1 MLFVSLLPTPELN
14 QKRLSRDMIKIIWND
29 QKREEYNELDK
40 IFLVIF
46 CFSVK
51 YYNFS
56 SKVRPR
62 SRHNKSVSFFFKAP
76 VSRLLA
82 YWRMLVVLNL
92 FQAEFY
98 IIF

>member
-1 MLFVSLLPTPELN
+1 MLFVGLLPKLELN

-62 SRHNKSVSFFFKAP
+62 SRHKCFFFFIP
-76 VSRLLA
+76 TVSRLLA